1 MIVMSQNDLVKNKT
15 ISLNYINSVLCLLIL
30 HSYVIYSHRISKI
43 NKITIQNI
51 IVTLQNN
58 VILYK
63 TTIFDHIIID
73 FCILTINV
81 NILSHKTPLKK
92 TGQKYEIT
100 KIDSNIT
107 NNVIMYKTQLIKCD
121 FNVTKNAVIHCLH
134 HCCILSTSSLNN

>member
-1 MIVMSQNDLVKNKT
+1 MIVMLQNNLVKKKA

-30 HSYVIYSHRISKI
+30 HSYVIYSHRVSKI

-73 FCILTINV
+73 FCILTIHI
-81 NILSHKTPLKK
+81 NIISHKTP
-92 TGQKYEIT
+92 
-100 KIDSNIT
+100 
-107 NNVIMYKTQLIKCD
+107 
-121 FNVTKNAVIHCLH
+121 
-134 HCCILSTSSLNN
+134 